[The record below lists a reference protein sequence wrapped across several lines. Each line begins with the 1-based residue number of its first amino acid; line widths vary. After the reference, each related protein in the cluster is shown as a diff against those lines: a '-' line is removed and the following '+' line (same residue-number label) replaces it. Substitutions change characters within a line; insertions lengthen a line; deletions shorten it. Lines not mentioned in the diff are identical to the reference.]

1 MFDPKTFAFD
11 PEKMTEFFK
20 QNDFTKQLANFK
32 MPGFDAEALMG
43 TQKKNMEALVEANKA
58 AAAGYQD
65 LFQKQIAVF
74 EETIAEAQKHM
85 KAFDTTK
92 LDADTAKAQGE
103 LAKAAFEKAV
113 ANMQALADAAQ
124 KANASA
130 YEIVSARIQ
139 ESIAELRDM
148 ATKTVKA

>member
-92 LDADTAKAQGE
+92 LDAETAKAQGE

-148 ATKTVKA
+148 ASKAVKA